1 MNGAREFR
9 IHTISIGKNGWLVTQ
24 FGMVP
29 SSQCLGS
36 RDRGHPK
43 TARRAERSGARQLL
57 ACGRG
62 PASRADPSA

>member
-9 IHTISIGKNGWLVTQ
+9 TRVISLGKNDWLVTR

-29 SSQCLGS
+29 SSQRLGS
-36 RDRGHPK
+36 QDRGHPK
-43 TARRAERSGARQLL
+43 TARCAERSGARQPL

-62 PASRADPSA
+62 PASLADPSA